1 MSLTFYGLKLCDS
14 CRAALKALQAAGIV
28 VDVRDVRDDGV
39 PETVLAAALASH
51 GADRLVNKRST
62 TWRGLDQASRL
73 MEPVALIAA
82 NPHGC
87 EALFAQVFQDNPAS
101 ARVLTNCGF
110 QYLGDAETFSVARGA
125 NVPTWTYSR
134 KLA

>member
-82 NPHGC
+82 NPSLMKRPLIVAADGSSSIGWDAQARAIHG
-87 EALFAQVFQDNPAS
+87 L
-101 ARVLTNCGF
+101 
-110 QYLGDAETFSVARGA
+110 
-125 NVPTWTYSR
+125 
-134 KLA
+134 